1 MQSDSHSATGTRT
14 LNSGPSTSSGRIA
27 LQGRSRLGRFVAALY
42 RQTLVNP
49 VEQGRLR
56 DVMWPYGLRAIVLVG
71 YVVFSIAALT
81 VIFSGPIREHS
92 TLIVFGFG
100 SGLGLPAQTVWP
112 QVLLLSFG
120 VAALMAAAQHGPW
133 WLKLLG
139 LLFTLI
145 VMGTWSL
152 RSPSLVGWG
161 GWPIM
166 AAVLMV
172 ALLALV
178 ILRWRRSFAWWE
190 FAVMWALIGL
200 TTTIGVTETREAK
213 IFGQDFNPL
222 HLQQTAALLGYLAL
236 PAATLAGAS
245 VAEVSVRATV
255 SATQNAQRLATRSW
269 PYVIMAVVVGIRLAQ
284 GSWQIVQRDPVVE
297 GLTALLW
304 AGALVAAFV
313 LIGFVVLR
321 LSGRRG
327 FGPAVSELGDELG
340 RMGFA
345 VAASLIAITIPVQ
358 VFLAVI
364 QVVGSL
370 QPGGAASRLSY
381 DITPLVTQVVD
392 PGRVLIGVV
401 LLILAV
407 RAARRGQ
414 AGRALVMG
422 CIGVML
428 VALARQLLFGNRL
441 AAPINPDALNL
452 VASGVVIVAIGILL
466 IRRRLT
472 AQRALAF
479 AGLLILSALFSY
491 RDFISDPLGAV
502 LGFSGAALVLF
513 GLTWD
518 LFTGSGWANGE
529 SRRFPRPTRV
539 LLVLTNYVL
548 SMTVLAYAA
557 LIRDGST
564 TIYFDPFAQFGDL
577 ILGTGLVAA
586 AAIAIFDAAWHN
598 QPI

>member
-1 MQSDSHSATGTRT
+1 
-14 LNSGPSTSSGRIA
+14 
-27 LQGRSRLGRFVAALY
+27 
-42 RQTLVNP
+42 
-49 VEQGRLR
+49 
-56 DVMWPYGLRAIVLVG
+56 MWPYGLRAIVLVG

-112 QVLLLSFG
+112 LVLLLSFG

-200 TTTIGVTETREAK
+200 TTTIGVAETREAK

-269 PYVIMAVVVGIRLAQ
+269 PYVILAVVVGIRLAQ

-428 VALARQLLFGNRL
+428 VALARQLLFRQSLISTDQSGCPQPGRL
-441 AAPINPDALNL
+441 WGGDRRDRNL
-452 VASGVVIVAIGILL
+452 VDSTTLDRPAGPGVRWAVDLVRAFFVSRLHLRSAWGGAWFLGGSSGVVRFDLGPLYRLGLGKRGEPPLPAPHPSAAGVDQLRVEHDGARVRRHSSVMAVPRSISIRLL
-466 IRRRLT
+466 S
-472 AQRALAF
+472 
-479 AGLLILSALFSY
+479 SA
-491 RDFISDPLGAV
+491 
-502 LGFSGAALVLF
+502 
-513 GLTWD
+513 T
-518 LFTGSGWANGE
+518 
-529 SRRFPRPTRV
+529 
-539 LLVLTNYVL
+539 
-548 SMTVLAYAA
+548 
-557 LIRDGST
+557 
-564 TIYFDPFAQFGDL
+564 
-577 ILGTGLVAA
+577 
-586 AAIAIFDAAWHN
+586 
-598 QPI
+598 